1 MDPNAT
7 AAIMR
12 DESLPLDERLEAA
25 DNLSDWLKAGGF
37 PQSLYSKHDGSH
49 RSFGG
54 NTAAKFAARQEVD
67 EYLRQFEAAIKADP
81 TLDLMGARS

>member
-1 MDPNAT
+1 MDPNAA

-25 DNLSDWLKAGGF
+25 DGLSDWLTSGGY
-37 PQSLYSKHDGSH
+37 PQTMYMKDGSH
-49 RSFGG
+49 WSFGG

-67 EYLRQFEAAIKADP
+67 EYIKQFEAAIKADP
-81 TLDLMGARS
+81 TLDLMGVRA